1 MENIKCIIEQL
12 AKKYNN
18 KRLYDKKVS
27 KELDSYKGTL
37 SHYNS
42 NYYELEDGTIIHE
55 EFDEFY
61 GEGRLTL
68 HEFESE
74 EYNGEYVGYTD
85 EDGILNFTDIE
96 NT

>member
-1 MENIKCIIEQL
+1 MKNIIEQL

-27 KELDSYKGTL
+27 EQLDSYKGKL
-37 SHYNS
+37 SHYDS
-42 NYYELEDGTIIHE
+42 NYYELEDGTVIHE

-68 HEFESE
+68 HEFKGE
-74 EYNGEYVGYTD
+74 EYNGEYVGCTD
-85 EDGILNFTDIE
+85 EDSILNFTDVE
-96 NT
+96 YT